1 MKRKLVVFLL
11 TVVLLLMFSASAV
24 SAKDNS
30 PVINLTLS
38 KNMAEVGESIIA
50 SGKTAP
56 LAWVPLKIIDKAGN
70 IVVFDAVKADENG
83 NYSIDFKVPT
93 RASGALTVV
102 VGEGSNVT
110 AGTVAVGEGYNLLS
124 VEAEPAAIPIGDRF
138 TVSVNIENIRD
149 VQGYQVTLKYDPA
162 YAEYEGYQ
170 VNFQPNEWKIEDIKE
185 GVITVGNLVLGD
197 TPWEQDSG
205 ALVEIEFASRYP
217 GTIEGGVYAFTFEEI
232 EVVLEPRDSSD
243 PTVREKLDSPVVK
256 YYEGSEVNIYAALE
270 LREDHGGITS
280 ILQNGSVYVATTE
293 SDGSATF
300 EAVRPGEYSLTL
312 EADGYLKAVVEGVVV
327 TFDGENQVGTAD
339 VPVELYAGDVNGDGN
354 INIID
359 ISLAANK
366 FGQTGAPGW
375 VIEDLNL
382 DGKVDISDLAAIARN
397 YDMTTADT
405 TYNYK
410 DEEPYW
416 E

>member
-1 MKRKLVVFLL
+1 MVIPRSVTHIAGFAGCDQL
-11 TVVLLLMFSASAV
+11 TIHGYRDSYAETYAN
-24 SAKDNS
+24 DNGI
-30 PVINLTLS
+30 PFVAL
-38 KNMAEVGESIIA
+38 
-50 SGKTAP
+50 
-56 LAWVPLKIIDKAGN
+56 
-70 IVVFDAVKADENG
+70 DA
-83 NYSIDFKVPT
+83 
-93 RASGALTVV
+93 
-102 VGEGSNVT
+102 
-110 AGTVAVGEGYNLLS
+110 YNLLS
-124 VEAEPAAIPIGDRF
+124 VEAEPADIPIGESF
-138 TVSVNIENIRD
+138 TVAVNIENVHD

-162 YAEYEGYQ
+162 YAEYKSHR
-170 VNFQPNEWKIEDIKE
+170 VNFKPVTIDLETIKD
-185 GVITVGNLVLGD
+185 GKITVANFVLGD
-197 TPWEQDSG
+197 APWEQDSG
-205 ALVEIEFASRYP
+205 ALVEVEFESRYP
-217 GTIEGGVYAFTFEEI
+217 GTIEGGVYDFTFEEI

-243 PTVREKLDSPVVK
+243 PAVREKLDSPVVK
-256 YYEGSEVNIYAALE
+256 YYEGSDVDIYAALE

-280 ILQNGSVYVATTE
+280 TLQNGSSYEATTG

-300 EAVRPGEYSLTL
+300 EAVRLGEYSLAL

-327 TFDGENQVGTAD
+327 TFGGENQVGTAD
-339 VPVELYAGDVNGDGN
+339 VPVKLYVGDVNGDGK

-382 DGKVDISDLAAIARN
+382 DGKVDISDLTAIARN

-410 DEEPYW
+410 DEAPYW

>member
-1 MKRKLVVFLL
+1 M
-11 TVVLLLMFSASAV
+11 
-24 SAKDNS
+24 
-30 PVINLTLS
+30 VIPRSVTYIAGFAGCDQLIIYGYRGS
-38 KNMAEVGESIIA
+38 YAETFANEKSIPFVA
-50 SGKTAP
+50 
-56 LAWVPLKIIDKAGN
+56 L
-70 IVVFDAVKADENG
+70 DA
-83 NYSIDFKVPT
+83 
-93 RASGALTVV
+93 
-102 VGEGSNVT
+102 
-110 AGTVAVGEGYNLLS
+110 YNLLS
-124 VEAEPAAIPIGDRF
+124 VVAEPAAIPIGDRF

-339 VPVELYAGDVNGDGN
+339 VPVELYVGDVNGDGN

-375 VIEDLNL
+375 VVEDLNL

-405 TYNYK
+405 TYSYK
-410 DEEPYW
+410 DEAPYW
-416 E
+416 SKRNK

>member
-11 TVVLLLMFSASAV
+11 TVVLLLMFSAPAV
-24 SAKDNS
+24 SAIDNS
-30 PVINLTLS
+30 PVNLTLS
-38 KNMAEVGESIIA
+38 KNTAEVGESIIA

-70 IVVFDAVKADENG
+70 IVVFDATKADENG

-93 RASGALTVV
+93 RASGTLTVV

-110 AGTVAVGEGYNLLS
+110 TGTVTVGEGYNMLN
-124 VEAEPAAIPIGDRF
+124 VEAGPAAIPIGESF
-138 TVSVNIENIRD
+138 TVAVNIENIRD

-162 YAEYEGYQ
+162 YAEYKGYQ
-170 VNFQPNEWKIEDIKE
+170 VNFKPNEWKIEDIKE
-185 GVITVGNLVLGD
+185 GEITVGNLVLGD

-280 ILQNGSVYVATTE
+280 TLQNGSSYEATTG

-300 EAVRPGEYSLTL
+300 EAVRPGEYSLSL

-339 VPVELYAGDVNGDGN
+339 VPVKLYVGDVNGDGK

-382 DGKVDISDLAAIARN
+382 DGKVDISDLTAIARN